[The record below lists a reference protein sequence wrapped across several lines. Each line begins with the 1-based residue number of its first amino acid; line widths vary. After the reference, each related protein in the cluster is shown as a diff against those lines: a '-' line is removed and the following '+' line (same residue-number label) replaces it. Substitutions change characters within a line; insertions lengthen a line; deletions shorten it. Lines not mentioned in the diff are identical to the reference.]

1 MLQGKVSEIIADFL
15 NEGDEN
21 YKDLRNNLS
30 HYKNIFQYLYLNFFP
45 EIYCSTEKRCFHLKS
60 NFQIIFKTFKDK
72 KKLEDFVGKNSHNYE
87 EIRNE
92 TCVYEQKA
100 IKIDEFNETE
110 EKEVKERIERR
121 NQKRTKVAESNKLFF
136 KKRKNKRTIRKKKT
150 RNKMWG
156 RLGKLNKEFRD
167 IRVHNKN
174 KTKMSK
180 YILRM

>member
-1 MLQGKVSEIIADFL
+1 MLQGKVSEKIADFL

-45 EIYCSTEKRCFHLKS
+45 EIYCSTERRCFHLKS

-100 IKIDEFNETE
+100 IKIDEFNETK

-121 NQKRTKVAESNKLFF
+121 NKKRTKVAESNKIFL

-150 RNKMWG
+150 RCG
-156 RLGKLNKEFRD
+156 ED
-167 IRVHNKN
+167 
-174 KTKMSK
+174 
-180 YILRM
+180 

>member
-1 MLQGKVSEIIADFL
+1 ME
-15 NEGDEN
+15 
-21 YKDLRNNLS
+21 
-30 HYKNIFQYLYLNFFP
+30 
-45 EIYCSTEKRCFHLKS
+45 
-60 NFQIIFKTFKDK
+60 
-72 KKLEDFVGKNSHNYE
+72 KNSHNYE

-136 KKRKNKRTIRKKKT
+136 KKKKKQED
-150 RNKMWG
+150 NKEKEKKMWG

>member
-1 MLQGKVSEIIADFL
+1 M
-15 NEGDEN
+15 
-21 YKDLRNNLS
+21 
-30 HYKNIFQYLYLNFFP
+30 
-45 EIYCSTEKRCFHLKS
+45 
-60 NFQIIFKTFKDK
+60 
-72 KKLEDFVGKNSHNYE
+72 GKNSHNYE

-136 KKRKNKRTIRKKKT
+136 KKRKNKRTIQKKKT

-174 KTKMSK
+174 NKKMSK